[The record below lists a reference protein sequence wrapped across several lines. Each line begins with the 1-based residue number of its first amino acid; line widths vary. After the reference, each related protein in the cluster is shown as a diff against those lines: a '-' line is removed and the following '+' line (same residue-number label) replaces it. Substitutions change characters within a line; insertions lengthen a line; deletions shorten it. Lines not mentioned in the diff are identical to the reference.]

1 MLNRIA
7 IEAALPVVQRLD
19 ERKLRLLPSQN
30 SPLLSVTMSVDN
42 TLVNLDLGENVD
54 IVAVLQGRTSS
65 EQHQI
70 AKADIIRLASAS
82 ISRLHDITRNQV
94 LPLIKEVTDRAQVY
108 INERQM
114 EASLPY
120 KVVMR
125 EIPTVF
131 SNPALRQLVDRYPQ
145 PSNLEYVVRNLAPVS
160 FDRVKD
166 LVKTGMAGFDE
177 ELANSLSVKNGEGYA
192 VVMDVLQGRV
202 GVQSICIDYLPGVLV
217 AAQAI
222 YDAPEAGVALTLVE
236 YNDGVNRLLGKTAQL
251 LRGALMRAAEQER
264 LGILYSTEGRDSLT
278 KIVVMGKAYRALLD
292 KGLTPETLIGNE
304 MTSRKYTQGQL
315 IENKTLLENV
325 YNREMNLQAIKVQ
338 TAMAGITRDALRM
351 VIGQLISERL
361 TGEEAVNAVKLFA
374 TMASKINNHNCDS
387 LSTLVAELVT
397 EIFFPRTDSLTMIRL
412 INRVGATLSEDTD
425 PREIAL
431 LATIKYINHWLCR
444 QIGITQA

>member
-1 MLNRIA
+1 MLNRIS
-7 IEAALPVVQRLD
+7 IEAALPVAQRLA
-19 ERKLRLLPSQN
+19 ERNMRVLPSQN

-54 IVAVLQGRTSS
+54 IVAVLQGRTSG

-70 AKADIIRLASAS
+70 AKADIIRLASLS

-94 LPLIKEVTDRAQVY
+94 LPLIKEVTDRAQGY
-108 INERQM
+108 ISERQM

-125 EIPTVF
+125 EIPAVF
-131 SNPALRQLVDRYPQ
+131 SNPALRQLADRYPQ
-145 PSNLEYVVRNLAPVS
+145 PSGLDYVVRNLAPVS

-177 ELANSLSVKNGEGYA
+177 ELAASLSVKNDEGYD
-192 VVMDVLQGRV
+192 VVMNVLQGRI

-222 YDAPEAGVALTLVE
+222 YDTPEPGVNLTLVE

-251 LRGALMRAAEQER
+251 LRGAMMRTAEQER
-264 LGILYSTEGRDSLT
+264 LGTLYSSEGRDSLT

-304 MTSRKYTQGQL
+304 MASRKYTQGQL
-315 IENKTLLENV
+315 IENKLLLEKI

-338 TAMAGITRDALRM
+338 TAMAGITRDALRV
-351 VIGQLISERL
+351 VIGQFINERL
-361 TGEEAVNAVKLFA
+361 VGDEAVNATKLFGA
-374 TMASKINNHNCDS
+374 MASKINNHNCDS

-412 INRVGATLSEDTD
+412 INRVGATLPEDTD

>member
-1 MLNRIA
+1 MLNRTS
-7 IEAALPVVQRLD
+7 IEAALPVAQRLA
-19 ERKLRLLPSQN
+19 ERNLRVLPSQN
-30 SPLLSVTMSVDN
+30 SPLLSVSMAVDN
-42 TLVNLDLGENVD
+42 TLVNIDLGENVD
-54 IVAVLQGRTSS
+54 IVAVLQGRTSG

-94 LPLIKEVTDRAQVY
+94 LPLIKDVTDRAQTY
-108 INERQM
+108 IDERRM
-114 EASLPY
+114 ESSLPY
-120 KVVMR
+120 QVVMR
-125 EIPTVF
+125 EIPAVF

-145 PSNLEYVVRNLAPVS
+145 PSNIDYVVRNLAPVT

-177 ELANSLSVKNGEGYA
+177 ELAASLSVKNGEGYA

-202 GVQSICIDYLPGVLV
+202 GVQMVAIDYLPGILV

-222 YDAPEAGVALTLVE
+222 YDAPEAGVAMTLVE
-236 YNDGVNRLLGKTAQL
+236 YNDNVNRLLGKTAQL
-251 LRGALMRAAEQER
+251 LRGALMRTAEQER

-292 KGLTPETLIGNE
+292 KGLTPEALTGNE
-304 MTSRKYTQGQL
+304 MAARKYTQGQL
-315 IENKTLLENV
+315 IENKALLENI

-338 TAMAGITRDALRM
+338 SAMAGITREALRV
-351 VIGQLISERL
+351 VIGQFINERL

-374 TMASKINNHNCDS
+374 AMASKINSHNCDD
-387 LSTLVAELVT
+387 LATLTAELVT

-412 INRVGATLSEDTD
+412 INRVGATLDEDTD